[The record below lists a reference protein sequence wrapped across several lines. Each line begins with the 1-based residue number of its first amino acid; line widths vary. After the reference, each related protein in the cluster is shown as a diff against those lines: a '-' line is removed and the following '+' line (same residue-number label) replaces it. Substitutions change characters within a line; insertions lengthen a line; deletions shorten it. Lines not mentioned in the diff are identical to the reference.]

1 VRLLNFYL
9 LEKMELRFQLIT
21 ITKKRAIT
29 MKFQKMLMRKHH
41 SKRIKRITKS
51 EGKSISICDII
62 IVLL

>member
-9 LEKMELRFQLIT
+9 LEKMELRLKLIT
-21 ITKKRAIT
+21 ITKKKAIT

-51 EGKSISICDII
+51 ERSISICDII